1 MNGPPSNL
9 YTAPVPSYIE
19 RMDPAENEQTHAYQ
33 TPVAFPLLSID
44 ADSWLHFR
52 PGVEARTGEV
62 VFGNVLGTA
71 SVGTL
76 HEELDGTLVFR
87 DGRSGEKITI
97 KRPSDLRT
105 FGVVVR
111 VTRDFA

>member
-1 MNGPPSNL
+1 
-9 YTAPVPSYIE
+9 VE
-19 RMDPAENEQTHAYQ
+19 RSDNEQTHAYQ

-52 PGVEARTGEV
+52 PGAEPRAGEV
-62 VFGNVLGTA
+62 VFGNVRGSA
-71 SVGTL
+71 AVGTL
-76 HEELDGTLVFR
+76 HEEHDGTLVFR
-87 DGRSGEKITI
+87 DGASGERITI